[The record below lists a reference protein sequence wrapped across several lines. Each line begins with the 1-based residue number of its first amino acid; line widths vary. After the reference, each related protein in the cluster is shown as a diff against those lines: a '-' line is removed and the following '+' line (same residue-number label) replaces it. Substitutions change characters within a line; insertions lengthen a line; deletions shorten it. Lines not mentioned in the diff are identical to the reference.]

1 MSQAVKVGIF
11 ALVVLVVLAA
21 MILRIEDVHLFG
33 GPERSVSAVF
43 SSVAGL
49 DDKAAVRIAGVRVG
63 QVDGIALEDRQA
75 VVTLAIDTPVTL
87 TEGTS
92 ARIANMG
99 LLGDKYVILEP
110 GPEGAPPLPEGAVI
124 PGYTPPTFDEAL
136 AKFNRLGESLGEGL
150 GQIGADGSLGRLI
163 GNLEAVSAEIRTL
176 VATNRGQIDATMDS
190 VASFS
195 GTLARELPRLTAQVA
210 GVLDRM
216 DRTLLQ
222 LEGTVGE
229 SRPDLQ
235 ATASNLRTLTEEARA
250 SVDNLNEVTGRLARG
265 EGTIGKLLTSDEAHD
280 ELVGALQSVESGV
293 ETLSGALGGIQKIQ
307 LELGLESYYL
317 EALEESRSAFTLD
330 VDPQSGKLYRV
341 AVVDSPFGKEE
352 TQLRRSTVTN
362 PDGSTET
369 TVTETFKRDD
379 DPTFS
384 ALFGFQLFDESRI
397 WAGLIESSG
406 GVQVEY
412 PLLDRRLWLSLEAFE
427 FDREGDLEPHLR
439 LSGSYKIGDM
449 LYLRAGYDDF
459 LEGERD
465 SLFLGGGI
473 RWRDD
478 QLKYLLGSLPR
489 F

>member
-11 ALVVLVVLAA
+11 ALVVLLVLGAL
-21 MILRIEDVHLFG
+21 ILKIEDARLFG
-33 GPERSVSAVF
+33 GPEQSVTAVF
-43 SSVAGL
+43 GSVAGL
-49 DDKAAVRIAGVRVG
+49 DDKSAVRIAGVRVG
-63 QVDGIALEDRQA
+63 QVDGISLEERRA
-75 VVTLAIDTPVTL
+75 VVRLALDTPVLL
-87 TEGTS
+87 TEGTV

-99 LLGDKYVILEP
+99 LLGEKYVILEP
-110 GPEGAPPLPEGAVI
+110 GPEGAPPLPEDAVI

-136 AKFNRLGESLGEGL
+136 AKFNRLGESLGD
-150 GQIGADGSLGRLI
+150 IGADGNLDRLI
-163 GNLEAVSAEIRTL
+163 ANLEAVSADIRDL
-176 VATNRGQIDATMDS
+176 VASNRDQIDATMDN

-195 GTLARELPRLTAQVA
+195 GTLAQELPRLTEQVA
-210 GVLDRM
+210 GVLERM

-222 LEGTVGE
+222 LEGAVGE

-235 ATASNLRTLTEEARA
+235 ATATNLRRLTEDART
-250 SVDNLNEVTGRLARG
+250 SVDNLNDVTGRLARG
-265 EGTIGKLLTSDEAHD
+265 EGTLGKLLTSDEAHD

-293 ETLSGALGGIQKIQ
+293 EGLSVALGGIQKIE

-352 TQLRRSTVTN
+352 TQLRRTTVTS

-369 TVTETFKRDD
+369 TVTETFKRED

-384 ALFGFQLFDESRI
+384 ALFGFRLFDQARV

-412 PLLDRRLWLSLEAFE
+412 PLVDRRLWLSLEAFE
-427 FDREGDLEPHLR
+427 FDRQGDLEPHLR

-449 LYLRAGYDDF
+449 LYVRAGYDDF

-478 QLKYLLGSLPR
+478 QLKYLLGSIPS

>member
-1 MSQAVKVGIF
+1 MSQAVKVGLF
-11 ALVVLVVLAA
+11 ALVVLVVLGA
-21 MILRIEDVHLFG
+21 MILQIEDVRLFG
-33 GPERSVSAVF
+33 GPERTLAAAF
-43 SSVAGL
+43 QSVAGL
-49 DDKAAVRIAGVRVG
+49 DDKASVRIAGVRVG

-75 VVTLAIDTPVTL
+75 VVTLALDTPVLL
-87 TEGTS
+87 TEGTV

-110 GPEGAPPLPEGAVI
+110 GPEDAPPLPEGAII

-136 AKFNRLGESLGEGL
+136 AKFNRLGESLGG
-150 GQIGADGSLGRLI
+150 IGSDGSLDRLI
-163 GNLEAVSAEIRTL
+163 SNLEAVSIEIREL
-176 VATNRGQIDATMDS
+176 VAANRGQLDATMANM
-190 VASFS
+190 ASFS
-195 GTLARELPRLTAQVA
+195 GTLAQELPRLTEQVA
-210 GVLDRM
+210 GVLERM

-222 LEGTVGE
+222 LEGAVGE

-235 ATASNLRTLTEEARA
+235 ATAANLRRLTDDART

-265 EGTIGKLLTSDEAHD
+265 EGSLGKLLTSDEAHD

-307 LELGLESYYL
+307 LELGLESVYL
-317 EALEESRSAFTLD
+317 EGVEESRSAFTLD

-352 TQLRRSTVTN
+352 TQLRRTTVTN
-362 PDGSTET
+362 PDGSVET
-369 TVTETFKRDD
+369 TVTETFKRED
-379 DPTFS
+379 DPTLS

-412 PLLDRRLWLSLEAFE
+412 PLLDRRLWLSFEAFE

-449 LYLRAGYDDF
+449 LYVRAGYDDF

-478 QLKYLLGSLPR
+478 QLKYLLGSIPS

>member
-1 MSQAVKVGIF
+1 MSQAVKVGLF
-11 ALVVLVVLAA
+11 ALVVLVVAA
-21 MILRIEDVHLFG
+21 GMILKIEDVPLFG
-33 GPERSVSAVF
+33 GPERAVRAAF
-43 SSVAGL
+43 GSVAGL
-49 DDKAAVRIAGVRVG
+49 DDKSAVRIAGVRVG
-63 QVDGIALEDRQA
+63 KVDGIALEDGQA
-75 VVTLAIDTPVTL
+75 VVTLAIDTPVHL
-87 TEGTS
+87 TEGTV

-110 GPEGAPPLPEGAVI
+110 GPEEAPPLPEGALI

-136 AKFNRLGESLGEGL
+136 SKFNRLGESLSD
-150 GQIGADGSLGRLI
+150 IGAEGSLDRLI
-163 GNLEAVSAEIRTL
+163 ANLEAVTVEIRDL
-176 VATNRGQIDATMDS
+176 VRANRGQLDATLDN

-195 GTLARELPRLTAQVA
+195 GTLASELPRLTEQVA
-210 GVLDRM
+210 GLLERM

-235 ATASNLRTLTEEARA
+235 ATAGNLRRLTEDART

-265 EGTIGKLLTSDEAHD
+265 EGTLGKLLTSDEAHD
-280 ELVGALQSVESGV
+280 ELVGTLQSVESGV
-293 ETLSGALGGIQKIQ
+293 EGLSAALGGIQKIQ

-317 EALEESRSAFTLD
+317 EALEESRSAFSLD

-352 TQLRRSTVTN
+352 TQLERTTVTH

-369 TVTETFKRDD
+369 TVTETFKREDE
-379 DPTFS
+379 PTFS
-384 ALFGFQLFDESRI
+384 ALFGFRLFDESRI

-412 PLLDRRLWLSLEAFE
+412 PLLDRKVWLSLEAFE

-439 LSGSYKIGDM
+439 LSGSYRIGDM
-449 LYLRAGYDDF
+449 LYVRAGYDDF
-459 LEGERD
+459 LESGRD

-478 QLKYLLGSLPR
+478 DLKYLLGSIPS